1 MQLVIA
7 IPESVGH
14 SSQGASASILR
25 PVCGMPLL
33 TRVLVTA
40 VRAGVDTVLL
50 IWPEAIPSSIR
61 EEALSSRLLRGVPV
75 LTVASKEHFDP
86 STASCWQQI
95 AHHLEG
101 QFLWTPWNWI
111 TVKRHIA
118 ELRPQST
125 TVADWSRPV
134 LIGGGP
140 ISYSDGSETDGSSA
154 DGLVVV
160 SAKTAQE
167 AERYL
172 IRRSGKVLDG
182 IHSSF
187 NRQLCRPLV
196 RWLSHTPI
204 TPNAVSV
211 GGLVVAFLSA
221 FAFMAGTYWFDVVGA
236 LLFFVAG
243 LFDEMD
249 GMLARIKFMDSPFGC
264 WLEGSIDSITYVL
277 LFGGVAVG
285 LSHRQ
290 PRVALWGG
298 TALLFGTLLSLV
310 VTMWQR
316 RLRSSHSRPH
326 EFLGNFYSNLERDS
340 SNAISRII
348 RRIQPFQKKGVMIH
362 YLFIFTLL
370 GGLEVFFFLAILGSN
385 VTWTLALYF
394 DRRFYHHQH
403 NSGHLSITHR
413 LES

>member
-1 MQLVIA
+1 VQLVIA
-7 IPESVGH
+7 IPESVAH
-14 SSQGASASILR
+14 SFQEASASILR

-50 IWPEAIPSSIR
+50 IWPETIPSSIR
-61 EEALSSRLLRGVPV
+61 EKALSSRLLRDVPV
-75 LTVASKEHFDP
+75 LSIVSKEHFDP
-86 STASCWQQI
+86 STALRWQQI
-95 AHHLEG
+95 AHHIEP
-101 QFLWTPWNWI
+101 QFLWMPWNWV
-111 TVKRHIA
+111 TVTRHLS
-118 ELRPQST
+118 ELRSQSA

-134 LIGGGP
+134 LIGGAP
-140 ISYSDGSETDGSSA
+140 ISYIDGSKTNCSPA
-154 DGLVVV
+154 DGLAVV
-160 SAKTAQE
+160 SPKTAQE

-172 IRRSGKVLDG
+172 VRRSGKVLDG

-221 FAFMAGTYWFDVVGA
+221 IAFMAGTYRLDVVGA

-249 GMLARIKFMDSPFGC
+249 GMLARIEFMDSPFGC
-264 WLEGSIDSITYVL
+264 WLEGSVDSITYVL

-285 LSHRQ
+285 LRHRQ
-290 PRVALWGG
+290 PTIALWGG
-298 TALLFGTLLSLV
+298 TALLFGTLLSLA

-326 EFLGNFYSNLERDS
+326 EFLGNFYSHLERDS
-340 SNAISRII
+340 SNAISSIV

-385 VTWTLALYF
+385 LTWTLALYF
-394 DRRFYHHQH
+394 DRRFFHHQH
-403 NSGHLSITHR
+403 NPGHLSITQR